1 MANSG
6 NSKVTKYPKNINNI
20 NIGMVFFAVMA
31 IYIIISVIT
40 YFRRDHIVGYE
51 VMEGALSTNNIY
63 DAVAVRDEKI
73 IESDTAG
80 YVNYFATEGG
90 RVAVGNL
97 VYTVDESGQLLDYL
111 KSQGSE
117 EVSLSEE
124 DLAELRTQIV
134 NFDSSFDPLNFHT
147 VYDFKVSLDGTV
159 QKLSNSSVLSNIQS
173 LNANSG
179 TLQSINY
186 KFAPDTGIVV
196 YSTDGFEDLT
206 LEKMN
211 SAVFDNSTYEKH
223 QLINNT
229 LVKAGDPVYKLCT
242 SEEWSVIIEEDDEKK
257 VQELLDLE
265 YVKVRFIKNQD
276 ESWGKVSA
284 YTNAEG
290 ESFVQLTFTNSM
302 ITFCRD
308 RFLNIELITEDDTG
322 LKIPNSAIVDKNF
335 YLVPKDYV
343 IKNNDN
349 STGVLRVKYDE
360 QGNETSEIVGV
371 SIYNETE
378 TVYYL
383 DTDTLRSGDTLIKT
397 DSNDRYTVSKTDSL
411 IGVYNINKGYA
422 EFRQISILYQNEE
435 YSIVRSNTTYGLN
448 VYDYIVLD
456 STTVD
461 ANAKS
466 AQESSSASEESSI
479 ISEETEEISDTD
491 DSSSETSEDENLE
504 EIQVEG
510 SEQGSEGEP
519 AEEKEENSQESAEE
533 SDNAVTNN

>member
-196 YSTDGFEDLT
+196 YSTDGYEDLT

-257 VQELLDLE
+257 VQELVDLE

-378 TVYYL
+378 TVYYI

-422 EFRQISILYQNEE
+422 DFRQISILYQNEE

-461 ANAKS
+461 TNAKS

-510 SEQGSEGEP
+510 SEQGSEGET
-519 AEEKEENSQESAEE
+519 AEEKEENPQESTEE